1 MIIMKQI
8 EKAAEKYALEC
19 QKEEG
24 YPSPMYDS
32 CDAKDMRECA
42 FKSGAEWQAKQSPW
56 ISVED
61 RLPEGNTGVFF
72 TVEWNDIYKVGYF
85 VGLYYEDGQWESERR
100 IFLPNSSLVRVTHWM
115 PIPSFD
121 EILEANRDVLE
132 RIKEKGD

>member
-1 MIIMKQI
+1 MKQI

-72 TVEWNDIYKVGYF
+72 TVEWNDIYKLGYF

>member
-1 MIIMKQI
+1 MKQI

-42 FKSGAEWQAKQSPW
+42 FKSGAEWAGKATPW

-61 RLPEGNTGVFF
+61 MLPEGNTGVFF

-121 EILEANRDVLE
+121 EILEATE
-132 RIKEKGD
+132 M

>member
-1 MIIMKQI
+1 MKQI

-24 YPSPMYDS
+24 YHSPMYDS

>member
-1 MIIMKQI
+1 MKQI

-85 VGLYYEDGQWESERR
+85 VGLYYEDGQWESEQIGRAH
-100 IFLPNSSLVRVTHWM
+100 V
-115 PIPSFD
+115 
-121 EILEANRDVLE
+121 
-132 RIKEKGD
+132 

>member
-1 MIIMKQI
+1 MKQI

-42 FKSGAEWQAKQSPW
+42 FKSGAEWHAKQSPW
-56 ISVED
+56 ISVKD
-61 RLPEGNTGVFF
+61 RLPQTDDDLYIVLDDRMNPPGCGVCDFNPK
-72 TVEWNDIYKVGYF
+72 TETWIDYDYNIIY
-85 VGLYYEDGQWESERR
+85 
-100 IFLPNSSLVRVTHWM
+100 PTHWM
-115 PIPSFD
+115 PIPTFD
-121 EILEANRDVLE
+121 EILEANKDVLK

>member
-1 MIIMKQI
+1 MKQI